1 MQLEQSSRATGTT
14 WSGTVPSAVDARV
27 LGLVAV
33 TAGLAASINV
43 PYGGLPMA
51 GAAFALLTGCGVA
64 LHLLGERK
72 LRRLTDD
79 LVERWAAAGGQI
91 EDVTRSSNGMQ
102 TEWRVHTPDGEI
114 VIGGIALVPIARL
127 SVEWRGIG
135 DTIDASEAE
144 ANIDRLA
151 ESLYREIF
159 EIGSATQQA

>member
-1 MQLEQSSRATGTT
+1 MQLEQPSQSASTA
-14 WSGTVPSAVDARV
+14 WNGTVPNAVDARV
-27 LGLVAV
+27 LGLVVV

-51 GAAFALLTGCGVA
+51 AAAFALLAGGGVA
-64 LHLLGERK
+64 CHLLGERK

-79 LVERWAAAGGQI
+79 LVERWSAAGGEI
-91 EDVTRSSNGMQ
+91 EAVTRSSNGMQ
-102 TEWRVHTPDGEI
+102 TEWRVHTPEGEI

-135 DTIDASEAE
+135 DTMAASEAA
-144 ANIDRLA
+144 ANIDRVA

-159 EIGSATQQA
+159 EFGSNR

>member
-1 MQLEQSSRATGTT
+1 MQLEQSSGRAT

-27 LGLVAV
+27 VGLVVV
-33 TAGLAASINV
+33 TAALAASINV

-51 GAAFALLTGCGVA
+51 AGAFALLAGGGVA
-64 LHLLGERK
+64 CHLFGERK

-79 LVERWAAAGGQI
+79 LVERWDAAGGEI
-91 EDVTRSSNGMQ
+91 EAVTRSSTGMQ

-127 SVEWRGIG
+127 SVEWQGVG
-135 DTIDASEAE
+135 DTMAADEAA
-144 ANIDRLA
+144 ANIDRVA

-159 EIGSATQQA
+159 EFTS